1 MSYFTKNNTSVVPP
15 IGSIMAYLGTTSP
28 DGWII
33 CDGVAI
39 DNTDSKYNDLVTMGI
54 GSSSAN
60 KYIPPNLTNCFL
72 QQTDGTIGDTGGNS
86 TVTLTVANMPSH
98 THTITSSQAAHT
110 HTQAAHSHTVTD
122 RLGFNDKRYSGG
134 GGDYVGYGSLSTDS
148 ATPIINST
156 QPTITSTAANTGGNS
171 SFSIM
176 PPYYTVNYIL
186 KY

>member
-1 MSYFTKNNTSVVPP
+1 MLIKNTNNF
-15 IGSIMAYLGTTSP
+15 
-28 DGWII
+28 I
-33 CDGVAI
+33 CHTDIEEEEALI
-39 DNTDSKYNDLVTMGI
+39 DIVDTVGEDHLTDMVMV
-54 GSSSAN
+54 
-60 KYIPPNLTNCFL
+60 
-72 QQTDGTIGDTGGNS
+72 GDTGGNS

>member
-1 MSYFTKNNTSVVPP
+1 MLIKNTNNF
-15 IGSIMAYLGTTSP
+15 
-28 DGWII
+28 I
-33 CDGVAI
+33 CHTDIEEEEALI
-39 DNTDSKYNDLVTMGI
+39 DIVDTVGEDHLTDMVMV
-54 GSSSAN
+54 
-60 KYIPPNLTNCFL
+60 
-72 QQTDGTIGDTGGNS
+72 GDTGGNS
-86 TVTLTVANMPSH
+86 TVTLTVANMPS
-98 THTITSSQAAHT
+98 HT

-134 GGDYVGYGSLSTDS
+134 GGDYVGYRSLSTDS